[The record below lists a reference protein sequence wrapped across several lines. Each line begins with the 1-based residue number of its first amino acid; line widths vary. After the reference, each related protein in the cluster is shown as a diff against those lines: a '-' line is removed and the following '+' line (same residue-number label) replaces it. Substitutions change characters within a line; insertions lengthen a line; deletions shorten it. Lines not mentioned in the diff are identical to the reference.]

1 MSFDIAAGLAC
12 GVGLYGYG
20 AIFVLL
26 LCAVAIISEKFML
39 FDKKDSQKT
48 LRITIPENLNYQGAY
63 QITVFFLA
71 VMLMQILRKKRKDI
85 HNREHLLKI

>member
-26 LCAVAIISEKFML
+26 LCAGEIISEKFML

-63 QITVFFLA
+63 QITVFLLV
-71 VMLMQILRKKRKDI
+71 VMLIQTPWKKRKDI
-85 HNREHLLKI
+85 HDRKHLLRI

>member
-39 FDKKDSQKT
+39 FDKKIHRKLSELPFPKT
-48 LRITIPENLNYQGAY
+48 LTIRVH
-63 QITVFFLA
+63 I
-71 VMLMQILRKKRKDI
+71 K
-85 HNREHLLKI
+85 